1 MPTPGTPSLRAIL
14 IAAFMLVTLG
24 GCTRSK
30 HHAQVA
36 IHSMSELRPQSTFT
50 VKGHPDWM
58 AVAPDSVWV
67 TSSADNIVSQLKAAD
82 NQLGIT
88 VPVSQPCSGLAVGFG
103 SLWIPSCGQHTL
115 IRADLR
121 TGKVQA
127 ATIPIGPAN
136 SEGGITAGAGSIW
149 LMTNAGGVLARIDPI
164 SNKVVADISTPAGS
178 FCPLFADG
186 FVWIT
191 STENSVL
198 TKVDPS
204 TNKIVAQ
211 IPVGKNPRFLTYGAD
226 SIWTLNQGDGTITRV
241 SVKTNQRLTDIAA
254 NIAGPGGEISFGF
267 GSVWATIAKK
277 PITRI
282 DASTSRITSQWT
294 GAGGDS
300 IRTGFGSVWLT
311 DYDDGKIWRLSP
323 SSL

>member
-1 MPTPGTPSLRAIL
+1 MPTSRTPSLRAIL
-14 IAAFMLVTLG
+14 IAAVTLVTLG
-24 GCTRSK
+24 GCARTK
-30 HHAQVA
+30 HPTQVA

-67 TSSADNIVSQLKAAD
+67 TSSADNIVSQLKAVD
-82 NQLGIT
+82 NQLGAT

-115 IRADLR
+115 IRADLT
-121 TGKVQA
+121 TGKIQ
-127 ATIPIGPAN
+127 ATIPIGPAD
-136 SEGGITAGAGSIW
+136 SDGGITIGAGGIW

-164 SNKVVADISTPAGS
+164 SNTVIANISTPAGS

-211 IPVGKNPRFLTYGAD
+211 ILVGKNPRFLTYGAD

-241 SVKTNQRLTDIAA
+241 SVKTNQRLTDVAA
-254 NIAGPGGEISFGF
+254 NLPGPGGEITFGF

-277 PITRI
+277 PITRL

-311 DYDDGKIWRLSP
+311 DYDGGKIWRLSP

>member
-1 MPTPGTPSLRAIL
+1 MPTPRTSSLRAIL
-14 IAAFMLVTLG
+14 IAAVTLG
-24 GCTRSK
+24 ALVGCTRSK
-30 HHAQVA
+30 HDTQVA
-36 IHSMSELRPQSTFT
+36 IHSMSELRPQSIFT

-58 AVAPDSVWV
+58 VIAPDSVWV
-67 TSSADNIVSQLKAAD
+67 TSSADNIVSQLKAD
-82 NQLGIT
+82 NQVGIT

-115 IRADLR
+115 IRADLT
-121 TGKVQA
+121 TGKIQA
-127 ATIPIGPAN
+127 TLPVGPAN

-149 LMTNAGGVLARIDPI
+149 LMTNAGSVLARIDPI
-164 SNKVVADISTPAGS
+164 SNTVVADISTPAGS

-241 SVKTNQRLTDIAA
+241 SAETNQRLTDIAA

-282 DASTSRITSQWT
+282 DASSSRITSQWA

-311 DYDDGKIWRLSP
+311 DYDGGKIWRLSP
-323 SSL
+323 SAL

>member
-1 MPTPGTPSLRAIL
+1 MRTSRTSSLRAIL
-14 IAAFMLVTLG
+14 IAAFTLEVLV

-30 HHAQVA
+30 HDARVA
-36 IHSMSELRPQSTFT
+36 IHSMSGLRPQSTFT

-58 AVAPDSVWV
+58 AIAPDSVWV
-67 TSSADNIVSQLKAAD
+67 TSSADNIVSQLKASD
-82 NQLGIT
+82 NQLGVT

-115 IRADLR
+115 IRADLT
-121 TGKVQA
+121 TGKIQA
-127 ATIPIGPAN
+127 TLPVGPAN

-149 LMTNAGGVLARIDPI
+149 LMTNAGSVLARIDPI
-164 SNKVVADISTPAGS
+164 SNTVVADISTLAGS

-198 TKVDPS
+198 IKVDPS

-211 IPVGKNPRFLTYGAD
+211 IPVGKNPRFLTYGTD

-311 DYDDGKIWRLSP
+311 DYDGGKIWRLSP
-323 SSL
+323 SAL

>member
-1 MPTPGTPSLRAIL
+1 LRAIL
-14 IAAFMLVTLG
+14 IVASTLFTLG
-24 GCTRSK
+24 GCTRAR
-30 HHAQVA
+30 HAAQVA
-36 IHSMSELRPQSTFT
+36 VKPMSRLQPQSTFT

-67 TSSADNIVSQLKAAD
+67 TSSADNLVSQLKAAD
-82 NQLGIT
+82 NQLGVTIS
-88 VPVSQPCSGLAVGFG
+88 VNKPCSGLAVGFG

-115 IRADLR
+115 VRADLA
-121 TGKVQA
+121 TGRIQ

-136 SEGGITAGAGSIW
+136 SEGGVTVGAGSIW
-149 LMTNAGGVLARIDPI
+149 LMTDASGVLARIDPVTNTVI
-164 SNKVVADISTPAGS
+164 ATISTPAGS

-191 STENSVL
+191 STENNLL
-198 TKVDPS
+198 TKVDP
-204 TNKIVAQ
+204 TTDKAVLQ
-211 IPVGKNPRFLTYGAD
+211 IPVGKKPRFLTYGAD

-241 SVKTNQRLTDIAA
+241 SVKTNQRITDVAA
-254 NIAGPGGEISFGF
+254 NIPGPGGEISFGF

-282 DASTSRITSQWT
+282 DATTSRVTSQWT

-300 IRTGFGSVWLT
+300 IRAGLSSIWLT
-311 DYDDGKIWRLSP
+311 SYDDGKVWRLSP
-323 SSL
+323 ASL

>member
-1 MPTPGTPSLRAIL
+1 MPTPRTPSLRAITAL
-14 IAAFMLVTLG
+14 ALLTLS
-24 GCTRSK
+24 GCNRGKHLRS
-30 HHAQVA
+30 
-36 IHSMSELRPQSTFT
+36 ITELRPQFTFT

-58 AVAPDSVWV
+58 AIAPDSVWV
-67 TSSADNIVSQLKAAD
+67 TSSADNIVSQLKATD
-82 NQLGIT
+82 NQLGVT
-88 VPVSQPCSGLAVGFG
+88 VPVNQPCSGLAVGFG
-103 SLWIPSCGQHTL
+103 SLWIPGCGQHNLT
-115 IRADLR
+115 RADLT
-121 TGKVQA
+121 TGKIQA
-127 ATIPIGPAN
+127 TLPIGPAN

-149 LMTNAGGVLARIDPI
+149 LMTNAGSVLARIDPV
-164 SNKVVADISTPAGS
+164 SNTVVADITTPAGS

-204 TNKIVAQ
+204 TNKILAQ

-241 SVKTNQRLTDIAA
+241 SIKTNQRLADIAA
-254 NIAGPGGEISFGF
+254 NIAGPGGEIAFGF

-282 DASTSRITSQWT
+282 DATSSKITSQWA

-300 IRTGFGSVWLT
+300 IRTGFDSVWLT
-311 DYDDGKIWRLSP
+311 DYDGGKIWRLSP

>member
-1 MPTPGTPSLRAIL
+1 MPTPRTPSLRAIL
-14 IAAFMLVTLG
+14 ITTFTLVTLS
-24 GCTRSK
+24 GCTRSR
-30 HHAQVA
+30 HDAQVA
-36 IHSMSELRPQSTFT
+36 IHSMRELRPPSTFT

-67 TSSADNIVSQLKAAD
+67 TSSADNIVSQLKSAN
-82 NQLGIT
+82 NQIGIAI
-88 VPVSQPCSGLAVGFG
+88 PVNQPCSGLAVGFG
-103 SLWIPSCGQHTL
+103 SLWIPSCEQHTL
-115 IRADLR
+115 IRADLT
-121 TGKVQA
+121 TGKIQ

-136 SEGGITAGAGSIW
+136 SEGGITVGAGSIW
-149 LMTNAGGVLARIDPI
+149 LMTNAGDVLARIDPI
-164 SNKVVADISTPAGS
+164 SNTVVANISTPAGS

-241 SVKTNQRLTDIAA
+241 SVKTNQRLIDIAA
-254 NIAGPGGEISFGF
+254 NLPGPGGEIAFGF

-282 DASTSRITSQWT
+282 DATNSRIRSLWT

-311 DYDDGKIWRLSP
+311 DYDGGKIWRLSP

>member
-1 MPTPGTPSLRAIL
+1 
-14 IAAFMLVTLG
+14 
-24 GCTRSK
+24 
-30 HHAQVA
+30 
-36 IHSMSELRPQSTFT
+36 MSRLQPQSTFT

-67 TSSADNIVSQLKAAD
+67 TSSADNLVSQLKAAD
-82 NQLGIT
+82 NQLGVTIS
-88 VPVSQPCSGLAVGFG
+88 VNKPCSGLAVGFG

-115 IRADLR
+115 VRADLA
-121 TGKVQA
+121 TGRIQ

-136 SEGGITAGAGSIW
+136 SEGGVTVGAGSIW
-149 LMTNAGGVLARIDPI
+149 LMTDASGVLARIDPVTNTVI
-164 SNKVVADISTPAGS
+164 ATISTPAGS

-191 STENSVL
+191 STENNLL
-198 TKVDPS
+198 TKVDP
-204 TNKIVAQ
+204 TTDKAVLQ
-211 IPVGKNPRFLTYGAD
+211 IPVGKKPRFLTYGAD

-241 SVKTNQRLTDIAA
+241 SVKTNQRITDVAA
-254 NIAGPGGEISFGF
+254 NIPGPGGEISFGF

-282 DASTSRITSQWT
+282 DATTSRVTSQWT

-300 IRTGFGSVWLT
+300 IRAGLSSIWLT
-311 DYDDGKIWRLSP
+311 SYDDGKVWRLSP
-323 SSL
+323 ASL